1 MPTNTVKNKKYIV
14 KYKAIN
20 IYKRENVMKRIYNYL
35 KKDAVL
41 TISWV
46 LAIISMLFIK
56 PDKAYAGYID
66 WRSLGILWS
75 LMIITKG
82 YMQNGIFE
90 KIGHALL
97 ARTRKMWQLIA
108 VLVGLNFF
116 SSMIITND
124 VSLITFVPFAIMMLK
139 QCGRQELMIPV
150 VVLQTIA
157 ANLGSMLTPIGN
169 PQNLYLHG
177 LAGTGIGEFI
187 MWLLPYTIA
196 SALLLVISIL
206 LIKNKNEIICIE
218 DTDSEAAHNTSV
230 PRVMAYS
237 VLFVLAL
244 LVVARVLTWYILA
257 AAVLITVLLLE
268 KNVLAK
274 ADYALLLTFIGF
286 FIFTGNMGRVEPVA
300 HFLAGIVNGWEL
312 EAGIITSQCISNVPA
327 ALLLSEFTDNIKNL
341 AIGVNIGGLGTLI
354 ASMAS
359 LISYKLY
366 ANEVPEKKGKYFA
379 AFTVYN
385 IIFLVVLY
393 VFTKLI

>member
-1 MPTNTVKNKKYIV
+1 
-14 KYKAIN
+14 
-20 IYKRENVMKRIYNYL
+20 MKRIYNYL
-35 KKDAVL
+35 KKDAAL

-46 LAIISMLFIK
+46 LAIVSMFFIK
-56 PDKAYAGYID
+56 SDKAYAGYID

-97 ARTRKMWQLIA
+97 TRTRKMWQLIA

-169 PQNLYLHG
+169 PQNLYLYG
-177 LAGTGIGEFI
+177 LAGKGIGEFI
-187 MWLLPYTIA
+187 MWLLPYTIV

-237 VLFVLAL
+237 VLFILAL

-300 HFLAGIVNGWEL
+300 HFLAGIVNSREL
-312 EAGIITSQCISNVPA
+312 EVGIITSQCISNVPA
-327 ALLLSEFTDNIKNL
+327 ALLLSGFTDNIKNL
-341 AIGVNIGGLGTLI
+341 SIGVNIGGLGTLI

-379 AFTVYN
+379 VFTVYN

>member
-177 LAGTGIGEFI
+177 LAGKGIGEFI
-187 MWLLPYTIA
+187 MWLLPYTIV

-237 VLFVLAL
+237 VLFILAL

-300 HFLAGIVNGWEL
+300 HFLAGIVNSREL
-312 EAGIITSQCISNVPA
+312 EVGIITSQCISNVPA
-327 ALLLSEFTDNIKNL
+327 ALLLSGFTDNIKNL
-341 AIGVNIGGLGTLI
+341 SIGVNIGGLGTLI

-379 AFTVYN
+379 VFTVYN

>member
-1 MPTNTVKNKKYIV
+1 MPTNTVKNKKYFV

-379 AFTVYN
+379 VFTVYN

>member
-1 MPTNTVKNKKYIV
+1 MTTNTEKNKKYIV
-14 KYKAIN
+14 KYKAIT

-46 LAIISMLFIK
+46 LAIVSMFFIK

-97 ARTRKMWQLIA
+97 TRTRKMWQLIA

-169 PQNLYLHG
+169 PQNLYLYG
-177 LAGTGIGEFI
+177 LAGKGIGEFI

-230 PRVMAYS
+230 PRVIAYS
-237 VLFVLAL
+237 VLFILAL

-300 HFLAGIVNGWEL
+300 HFLAGIVNGREL

-379 AFTVYN
+379 VFTVYN

>member
-169 PQNLYLHG
+169 PQNLYLYG
-177 LAGTGIGEFI
+177 LAGKGIGEFI
-187 MWLLPYTIA
+187 MWLLPYTIV

-237 VLFVLAL
+237 VLFILAL

-300 HFLAGIVNGWEL
+300 HFLAGIVNSREL
-312 EAGIITSQCISNVPA
+312 EVGIITSQCISNVPA
-327 ALLLSEFTDNIKNL
+327 ALLLSGFTDNIKNL
-341 AIGVNIGGLGTLI
+341 SIGVNIGGLGTLI

-379 AFTVYN
+379 VFTVYN

>member
-300 HFLAGIVNGWEL
+300 HFLAGIVNGREL

-379 AFTVYN
+379 VFTVYN

>member
-1 MPTNTVKNKKYIV
+1 MTTNTVKDKKYIV
-14 KYKAIN
+14 KYKAIT
-20 IYKRENVMKRIYNYL
+20 IYKRENVMERIYNYL

-46 LAIISMLFIK
+46 LAIVSMFFTK

-97 ARTRKMWQLIA
+97 TRTRKMWQLIA

-169 PQNLYLHG
+169 PQNLYLYG
-177 LAGTGIGEFI
+177 LAGKGIGEFI
-187 MWLLPYTIA
+187 MWLLPYTIV

-237 VLFVLAL
+237 VLFILAL

-300 HFLAGIVNGWEL
+300 HFLAGIVNSREL
-312 EAGIITSQCISNVPA
+312 EVGIITSQCISNVPA
-327 ALLLSEFTDNIKNL
+327 ALLLSGFTDNIKNL
-341 AIGVNIGGLGTLI
+341 SIGVNIGGLGTLI

-379 AFTVYN
+379 VFTVYN

>member
-14 KYKAIN
+14 KYKAIT

-169 PQNLYLHG
+169 PQNLYLYG

-196 SALLLVISIL
+196 SALHLVISIL

-300 HFLAGIVNGWEL
+300 HFLAGIVNGREL

>member
-1 MPTNTVKNKKYIV
+1 
-14 KYKAIN
+14 
-20 IYKRENVMKRIYNYL
+20 MKRIYNYL

-46 LAIISMLFIK
+46 LAIVSMFFIK

-97 ARTRKMWQLIA
+97 TRTRKMWQLIA

-139 QCGRQELMIPV
+139 QCGSQELMIPV

-169 PQNLYLHG
+169 PQNLYLYG
-177 LAGTGIGEFI
+177 LAGKGIGGFI
-187 MWLLPYTIA
+187 MWLLPYTIV

-237 VLFVLAL
+237 VLFILAL

-274 ADYALLLTFIGF
+274 ADYALLLSG
-286 FIFTGNMGRVEPVA
+286 
-300 HFLAGIVNGWEL
+300 
-312 EAGIITSQCISNVPA
+312 
-327 ALLLSEFTDNIKNL
+327 FTDNIKNL
-341 AIGVNIGGLGTLI
+341 SIGVNIGGLGTLI

-379 AFTVYN
+379 VFTVYN

>member
-1 MPTNTVKNKKYIV
+1 LPTNTVKNKKYIV
-14 KYKAIN
+14 KYKAIT

-169 PQNLYLHG
+169 PQNLYLYG

-300 HFLAGIVNGWEL
+300 HFLAGIVNSREL
-312 EAGIITSQCISNVPA
+312 EVGIITSQCISNVPA
-327 ALLLSEFTDNIKNL
+327 ALLLSGFTDNIKNL
-341 AIGVNIGGLGTLI
+341 SIGVNIGGLGTLI

-379 AFTVYN
+379 VFTVYN

>member
-14 KYKAIN
+14 KYKAIT

-169 PQNLYLHG
+169 PQNLYLYG

-300 HFLAGIVNGWEL
+300 HFLAGIVNSREL
-312 EAGIITSQCISNVPA
+312 EVGIITSQCISNVPA
-327 ALLLSEFTDNIKNL
+327 ALLLSGFTDNIKNL
-341 AIGVNIGGLGTLI
+341 SIGVNIGGLGTLI

-379 AFTVYN
+379 VFTVYN

>member
-14 KYKAIN
+14 KYKAIT

-97 ARTRKMWQLIA
+97 ARTRKMWQLIV

-169 PQNLYLHG
+169 PQNLYLYG
-177 LAGTGIGEFI
+177 LAGKGIGGFI
-187 MWLLPYTIA
+187 MWLLPYTIV

-237 VLFVLAL
+237 VLFILAL

-300 HFLAGIVNGWEL
+300 HFLAGIVNGREL

>member
-97 ARTRKMWQLIA
+97 TRTRKMWQLIA

-169 PQNLYLHG
+169 PQNLYLYG
-177 LAGTGIGEFI
+177 LAGKGIGEFI
-187 MWLLPYTIA
+187 MWLLPYTIV

-237 VLFVLAL
+237 VLFILAL

-300 HFLAGIVNGWEL
+300 HFLAGIVNSREL
-312 EAGIITSQCISNVPA
+312 EVGIITSQCISNVPA
-327 ALLLSEFTDNIKNL
+327 ALLLSGFTDNIKNL
-341 AIGVNIGGLGTLI
+341 SIGVNIGGLGTLI

>member
-366 ANEVPEKKGKYFA
+366 VNEVPEKKGKYFA

>member
-1 MPTNTVKNKKYIV
+1 
-14 KYKAIN
+14 
-20 IYKRENVMKRIYNYL
+20 
-35 KKDAVL
+35 
-41 TISWV
+41 
-46 LAIISMLFIK
+46 
-56 PDKAYAGYID
+56 
-66 WRSLGILWS
+66 
-75 LMIITKG
+75 
-82 YMQNGIFE
+82 
-90 KIGHALL
+90 
-97 ARTRKMWQLIA
+97 
-108 VLVGLNFF
+108 
-116 SSMIITND
+116 
-124 VSLITFVPFAIMMLK
+124 
-139 QCGRQELMIPV
+139 
-150 VVLQTIA
+150 
-157 ANLGSMLTPIGN
+157 
-169 PQNLYLHG
+169 
-177 LAGTGIGEFI
+177 
-187 MWLLPYTIA
+187 MWLLPYTIV

-237 VLFVLAL
+237 VLFILAL

-300 HFLAGIVNGWEL
+300 HFLAGIVNGREL

-327 ALLLSEFTDNIKNL
+327 ALLLSGFTDNIKNL
-341 AIGVNIGGLGTLI
+341 SIGVNIGGLGTLI

-379 AFTVYN
+379 VFTVYN

-393 VFTKLI
+393 VFRKLI

>member
-169 PQNLYLHG
+169 PQNLYLYG

-187 MWLLPYTIA
+187 MWLLPYTIV

-237 VLFVLAL
+237 VLFILAL

-300 HFLAGIVNGWEL
+300 HFLAGIVNSREL
-312 EAGIITSQCISNVPA
+312 EVGIITSQCISNVPA
-327 ALLLSEFTDNIKNL
+327 ALLLSGFTDNIKNL
-341 AIGVNIGGLGTLI
+341 SIGVNIGGLGTLI

-379 AFTVYN
+379 VFTVYN

>member
-1 MPTNTVKNKKYIV
+1 
-14 KYKAIN
+14 
-20 IYKRENVMKRIYNYL
+20 MKRIYNYL

-169 PQNLYLHG
+169 PQNLYLPGFH
-177 LAGTGIGEFI
+177 FH
-187 MWLLPYTIA
+187 LPYYPVWYLQLHHYPLPCLFPSDLATGSDCP
-196 SALLLVISIL
+196 SA
-206 LIKNKNEIICIE
+206 
-218 DTDSEAAHNTSV
+218 
-230 PRVMAYS
+230 S
-237 VLFVLAL
+237 VL
-244 LVVARVLTWYILA
+244 LT
-257 AAVLITVLLLE
+257 VS
-268 KNVLAK
+268 
-274 ADYALLLTFIGF
+274 
-286 FIFTGNMGRVEPVA
+286 
-300 HFLAGIVNGWEL
+300 H
-312 EAGIITSQCISNVPA
+312 
-327 ALLLSEFTDNIKNL
+327 
-341 AIGVNIGGLGTLI
+341 
-354 ASMAS
+354 
-359 LISYKLY
+359 
-366 ANEVPEKKGKYFA
+366 
-379 AFTVYN
+379 
-385 IIFLVVLY
+385 
-393 VFTKLI
+393 

>member
-97 ARTRKMWQLIA
+97 TRTRKMWQLIA

-169 PQNLYLHG
+169 PQNLYLYG
-177 LAGTGIGEFI
+177 LAGKGIGEFI
-187 MWLLPYTIA
+187 MWLLPYTIV

-237 VLFVLAL
+237 VLFILAL

-366 ANEVPEKKGKYFA
+366 VNEVPEKKGKYFA

>member
-169 PQNLYLHG
+169 PQNLYLYG

-300 HFLAGIVNGWEL
+300 HFLAGIVNSREL
-312 EAGIITSQCISNVPA
+312 EVGIITSQCISNVPA
-327 ALLLSEFTDNIKNL
+327 ALLLSGFTDNIKNL
-341 AIGVNIGGLGTLI
+341 SIGVNIGGLGTLI

-379 AFTVYN
+379 VFTVYN

>member
-97 ARTRKMWQLIA
+97 ARTRKMWQIIA

-379 AFTVYN
+379 VFTVYN

>member
-14 KYKAIN
+14 KYKAIT

-97 ARTRKMWQLIA
+97 ARTRKMWQLIV

-169 PQNLYLHG
+169 PQNLYLYG

-366 ANEVPEKKGKYFA
+366 ANEVPEKKEKYFA

>member
-14 KYKAIN
+14 KYKAIT

-46 LAIISMLFIK
+46 FAIISMLFIK

-169 PQNLYLHG
+169 PQNLYLYG

-300 HFLAGIVNGWEL
+300 HFLAGIVNGREL

>member
-1 MPTNTVKNKKYIV
+1 
-14 KYKAIN
+14 
-20 IYKRENVMKRIYNYL
+20 MKRIYNYL

-46 LAIISMLFIK
+46 LAIVSMFFIK
-56 PDKAYAGYID
+56 PDKSYAGYID

-97 ARTRKMWQLIA
+97 TRTRKIWQLIA

-169 PQNLYLHG
+169 PQNLYLYG
-177 LAGTGIGEFI
+177 LAGKGIGEFI
-187 MWLLPYTIA
+187 MWLLPYTIV

-237 VLFVLAL
+237 VLFILAL

-268 KNVLAK
+268 KNVLTK

-300 HFLAGIVNGWEL
+300 HFLAGIVNGREL
-312 EAGIITSQCISNVPA
+312 EVGIITSQCISNVPA
-327 ALLLSEFTDNIKNL
+327 ALLLSGFTHNIKNL
-341 AIGVNIGGLGTLI
+341 ALGVNIGGLGTLI

-359 LISYKLY
+359 LISYKQY
-366 ANEVPEKKGKYFA
+366 VNEVPDGKE
-379 AFTVYN
+379 N
-385 IIFLVVLY
+385 ILLHLQCIM
-393 VFTKLI
+393 

>member
-97 ARTRKMWQLIA
+97 TRTRKMWQLIA

-169 PQNLYLHG
+169 PQNLYLYG
-177 LAGTGIGEFI
+177 LAGKGIGEFI
-187 MWLLPYTIA
+187 MWLLPYTIV

-237 VLFVLAL
+237 VLFILAL

-300 HFLAGIVNGWEL
+300 HFLAGIVNSREL
-312 EAGIITSQCISNVPA
+312 EVGIITSQCISNVPA
-327 ALLLSEFTDNIKNL
+327 ALLLSGFTDNIKNL
-341 AIGVNIGGLGTLI
+341 SIGVNIGGLGTLI

-379 AFTVYN
+379 VFTVYN